1 MISHVPSWSVHI
13 KKCQKKLGRDA
24 LNALCHWPWE
34 MKEPRCSVIS
44 KEKKKER
51 KKKLLAARRRN
62 FYLSNKSW
70 GFSIVRT
77 MWHASWFSD
86 SWIPTISDLCFCSR
100 ISELEI
106 SMGSGKQANYR
117 VATILISL
125 RFTYVSMIT
134 SAVWGHAWKGLFFS
148 SPKLYLGILLK

>member
-1 MISHVPSWSVHI
+1 MICAYQKMSKKVGSWRIERALS
-13 KKCQKKLGRDA
+13 LAMRDEGTEM
-24 LNALCHWPWE
+24 LCHFQ
-34 MKEPRCSVIS
+34 R
-44 KEKKKER
+44 KEKGK

-86 SWIPTISDLCFCSR
+86 SWIPTISDLCFCPR
-100 ISELEI
+100 ILELAI
-106 SMGSGKQANYR
+106 SMGSCKQANYR

-134 SAVWGHAWKGLFFS
+134 SVWGHAWKGLFFS
-148 SPKLYLGILLK
+148 SQNFTWGYF